1 MPLWK
6 LMSGPDEV
14 GNKVGHRPES
24 AHLRPSHRR
33 ARMPAERRKPSLL
46 DGYSGLARTRALPRT
61 GHLVRDLGDGQPTM
75 TDRVA
80 ARVRRIGSAR
90 ALSPPERK

>member
-1 MPLWK
+1 MAQ
-6 LMSGPDEV
+6 S
-14 GNKVGHRPES
+14 
-24 AHLRPSHRR
+24 
-33 ARMPAERRKPSLL
+33 RRKPSLL

-90 ALSPPERK
+90 APSPPERK

>member
-1 MPLWK
+1 MAQ
-6 LMSGPDEV
+6 S
-14 GNKVGHRPES
+14 
-24 AHLRPSHRR
+24 
-33 ARMPAERRKPSLL
+33 RRKPSLL
-46 DGYSGLARTRALPRT
+46 DGYSGLARTRALPRA

-90 ALSPPERK
+90 APSPPERKWP